1 MRNTILSILV
11 AVLAS
16 LNLVVGLGV
25 CNAETAVTEQKAA
38 LPEQKVKEGVYVWAK
53 SDITKLEAGD
63 KLKQYQD
70 AETTLVGEIKK
81 ALTAH
86 ELLVGLAESEKDMV
100 ADQTRYLLIVA
111 LEKVEL
117 GFRGPVAQINTL
129 RVSYRFQN
137 KQRAEIMSRSY
148 EEKSF
153 SNLKSNIRKASET
166 IATDVALAIDD
177 ISKGKNPADRA
188 AQVKAGT
195 GPSTE
200 TRLQQLESLK
210 EKGLITQEEYG
221 AKRKEIL
228 KEL

>member
-1 MRNTILSILV
+1 MRHTILSILV

-16 LNLVVGLGV
+16 LNLVTGV
-25 CNAETAVTEQKAA
+25 CNAEMAVTEQKAETPGQTAA
-38 LPEQKVKEGVYVWAK
+38 LPEQKVKEGVYVWAQ
-53 SDITKLEAGD
+53 SDITKLTTGD
-63 KLKQYQD
+63 KLKQYQEVE
-70 AETTLVGEIKK
+70 ANLVGEIKK
-81 ALTAH
+81 ALASH
-86 ELLVGLAESEKDMV
+86 DLNVGLAESEKDMV

-111 LEKVEL
+111 LKKVEL

-137 KQRAEIMSRSY
+137 KQRTEIMSRTY

-153 SNLKSNIRKASET
+153 SKLKNNIRKASET

-177 ISKGKNPADRA
+177 ISKGKNPADSA

-195 GPSTE
+195 GQSTE

-210 EKGLITQEEYG
+210 KKDL
-221 AKRKEIL
+221 
-228 KEL
+228 